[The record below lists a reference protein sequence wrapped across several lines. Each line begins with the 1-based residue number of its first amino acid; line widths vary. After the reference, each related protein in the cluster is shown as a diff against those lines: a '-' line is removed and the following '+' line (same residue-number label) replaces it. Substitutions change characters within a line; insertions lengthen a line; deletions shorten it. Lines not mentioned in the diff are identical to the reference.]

1 MVHIEPVPDQPPKEA
16 PGSSRCLVVKETDVV
31 HITRQELQFVDE
43 ESPDSELTY
52 TVTSP
57 PSYSAPHRSVVPPD
71 SRRHKQLLHIF
82 THTHMSHMCE
92 CTPSRWD
99 KYQYLLSLSAA
110 ALTLDDCS
118 WLIASQNSP
127 KTPLHPC

>member
-1 MVHIEPVPDQPPKEA
+1 MVYIEPVPDQPPKEA

-57 PSYSAPHRSVVPPD
+57 PFYSG
-71 SRRHKQLLHIF
+71 SRRLAF
-82 THTHMSHMCE
+82 
-92 CTPSRWD
+92 
-99 KYQYLLSLSAA
+99 
-110 ALTLDDCS
+110 
-118 WLIASQNSP
+118 
-127 KTPLHPC
+127 PLRL